1 MPNNCNH
8 EEKSI
13 IHFFV
18 FVSQGIEEVRPVGSY
33 KKGTMLA
40 GHPVADLAVIL
51 KKLPTSKSQVIFTQK
66 VKLEMFNKPIKL
78 SCTPNTV
85 KCMIFLYFF
94 FLAEHIQQ
102 VAERILNGLKEP
114 MLGLEGTV

>member
-1 MPNNCNH
+1 MPNNCNY

-13 IHFFV
+13 LHFFV

-78 SCTPNTV
+78 PCIVPQT
-85 KCMIFLYFF
+85 LYFF
-94 FLAEHIQQ
+94 FFS
-102 VAERILNGLKEP
+102 
-114 MLGLEGTV
+114 